1 MNFAGCVEVE
11 KERLEGRYEEC
22 DVDGL
27 AASER
32 SARPSQYEAFHHTL
46 RQKWAVRVH
55 VPFCAHGRYP

>member
-32 SARPSQYEAFHHTL
+32 SARPSQDEAFHHTL
-46 RQKWAVRVH
+46 R
-55 VPFCAHGRYP
+55 